1 MTIITETSTFEG
13 TKVVANPMG
22 DTSNQPARQSA
33 LPGSVAP
40 ELLVWLSPAF
50 PTGAFAYSQGLETA
64 VTLGWVRDS
73 AHLKEWIAVAVSDG
87 AIGNDLMLAS
97 LAMRADTADE
107 LRDLGALG
115 MALQTGAERYNET
128 AVLAGNFR
136 DAVCAGWPE
145 LSDTLAVVEDGHP
158 KTLPV
163 LLGALVR
170 ARGIAPPDALVAFG
184 HAAVGHALSAAIRLS
199 VIGQVAAQKI
209 HAEQFPVIEAAAA
222 RALEC
227 EEADIGSVTLAA
239 DIASLMHETQP
250 VRLFRS

>member
-1 MTIITETSTFEG
+1 
-13 TKVVANPMG
+13 MG
-22 DTSNQPARQSA
+22 DTSNQLPRQSA
-33 LPGSVAP
+33 LPSGVAP

-64 VTLGWVRDS
+64 VSLGWITDN
-73 AHLKEWIAVAVSDG
+73 AHVKEWIAAAVSDG

-97 LAMRADTADE
+97 LAMRADSADK

-115 MALQTGAERYNET
+115 MALQTGAERYNEA
-128 AVLAGNFR
+128 AVLAGNFC

-145 LSDTLAVVEDGHP
+145 LSDTLAVFDRRSA
-158 KTLPV
+158 TLPV
-163 LLGALVR
+163 LLGSLVR
-170 ARGIAPPDALVAFG
+170 ALGIAPADALVAYG
-184 HAAVGHALSAAIRLS
+184 HAAVGHVLSAAIRLS

-209 HAEQFPVIEAAAA
+209 HAELFPIIKVAAE
-222 RALEC
+222 RASGC

-239 DIASLMHETQP
+239 DIASLMHETQQ